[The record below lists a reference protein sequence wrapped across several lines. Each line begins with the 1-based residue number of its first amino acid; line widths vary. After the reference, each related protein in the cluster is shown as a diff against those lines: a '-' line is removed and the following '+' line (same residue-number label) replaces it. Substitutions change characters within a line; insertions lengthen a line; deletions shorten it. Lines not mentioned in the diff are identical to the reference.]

1 MPLCIIR
8 NYVLCNKF
16 AWQEKSAIFISK
28 SKAGARWRVRAS
40 GSRRLLAWK
49 SCALFMEIYMAR
61 IGIQYDDVRG
71 AIDVLMARGE
81 SPSVQKIR
89 EVLGTGSFTTIS
101 DHLREWR
108 SRREM
113 KTDLPVSQ
121 VMPEP
126 VLRLA
131 ESLWERAREASG
143 EALAQYR
150 QEADRQVE
158 AAQAAIQEARRQAED
173 AEQREAALTAHLAGT
188 EQRLE
193 ARSAALARVESEC
206 EQWQERAR
214 QVEERLSRT
223 LQQLDKLQQDNE
235 QQAQAHQQ
243 ALAERDAQHQT
254 RLNQEEQRH
263 EAAEARLMT
272 LLDEARQER
281 IAAEKRHAATLQQV
295 EKRQETLLEQL
306 QEAQA
311 ALSREEKQRREAQ
324 WAKSRAEERID
335 TLRHE
340 QSLLQARIDDQK
352 RFSDEQAVRLR
363 SLEAELVRRTWQQ
376 DKEKGEVL
384 ASRVA
389 EEVVPTLK

>member
-1 MPLCIIR
+1 
-8 NYVLCNKF
+8 
-16 AWQEKSAIFISK
+16 
-28 SKAGARWRVRAS
+28 
-40 GSRRLLAWK
+40 
-49 SCALFMEIYMAR
+49 MAR

-71 AIDVLMARGE
+71 AIDTLMARGE

-113 KTDLPVSQ
+113 KPDLPVSQ

-150 QEADRQVE
+150 EEADRQVE
-158 AAQAAIQEARRQAED
+158 AAQAATQEARRQAED
-173 AEQREAALTAHLAGT
+173 AEQREAALATHLAGT

-193 ARSAALARVESEC
+193 ARSVALARVESEC

-214 QVEERLSRT
+214 QVEERLNRT

-243 ALAERDAQHQT
+243 ALAERDAQHQA

-352 RFSDEQAVRLR
+352 RFGDEQAARLR
-363 SLEAELVRRTWQQ
+363 SMEAELVRKTWQP
-376 DKEKGEVL
+376 DEEGEVL
-384 ASRVA
+384 RPRAV
-389 EEVVPTLK
+389 EEVVPTFK